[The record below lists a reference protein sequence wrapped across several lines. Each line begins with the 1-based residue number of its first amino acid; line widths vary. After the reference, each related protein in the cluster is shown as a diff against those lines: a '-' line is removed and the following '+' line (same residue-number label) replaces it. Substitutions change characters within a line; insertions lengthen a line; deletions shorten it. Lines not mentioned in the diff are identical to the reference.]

1 MFKFR
6 GKVKKLTLDT
16 VSSTPIYKVSF
27 EYCDKVKVQDT
38 EYGVAS
44 NVENQTCKL
53 KPLKEKEF
61 TAGTE
66 IFNFISHHKKEVL
79 IISFEDSEIK
89 KVEVDYE

>member
-6 GKVKKLTLDT
+6 GKVKKLAIDVAL
-16 VSSTPIYKVSF
+16 STPIYEVSF

-44 NVENQTCKL
+44 NVKNQTCGL
-53 KPLKEKEF
+53 KPLKEMKF
-61 TAGTE
+61 TADAE
-66 IFNFISHHKKEVL
+66 IFNFISQHKKEVL
-79 IISFEDSEIK
+79 IVSFKKADIK

>member
-6 GKVKKLTLDT
+6 GKVKKLAIDVAL
-16 VSSTPIYKVSF
+16 STPIYEVSF

-44 NVENQTCKL
+44 NVENQTCEL

-61 TAGTE
+61 TASAE
-66 IFNFISHHKKEVL
+66 IFNFISQHKKEVL
-79 IISFEDSEIK
+79 IVSFEGSQIK